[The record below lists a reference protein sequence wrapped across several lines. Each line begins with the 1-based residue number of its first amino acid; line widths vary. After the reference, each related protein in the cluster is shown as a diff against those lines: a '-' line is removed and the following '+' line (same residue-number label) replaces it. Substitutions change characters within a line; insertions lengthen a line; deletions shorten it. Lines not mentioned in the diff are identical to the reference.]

1 MNMSVEA
8 IKIYNI
14 FKQKNF
20 TDEEAKEIVGYFDTA
35 VKSGAATK
43 EDLLISVSE
52 LKQEISN
59 VRTELKQEI
68 STLRLDM
75 NLAISKLDRKFTV
88 LGILILV
95 VTIAMNPRVLDFF
108 GKITGFIK

>member
-59 VRTELKQEI
+59 VRSELKQEI
-68 STLRLDM
+68 ASVRQEIYALD
-75 NLAISKLDRKFTV
+75 KKFTV

-108 GKITGFIK
+108 GKIAGIMK